1 MVEFVSRYEKFEGL
15 EYDPRIIGHGAVYGS
30 SQSGKS
36 HLVKQMALNGM
47 FRHCKTLVFLNGK
60 CSKIDPVFVQ
70 TMKLRWDTLVYSY
83 QITSEPQLIAKINE
97 IEDAFLTHRSNEYK
111 ALKKTMPEE
120 VDMRLG
126 MEFANLKIVMDD
138 LHKEV
143 VKSETL
149 ARKFQ
154 SVRHSGIELLFVTQS
169 FKNVN
174 MHDLIKENLM
184 YVIMF
189 KLSQNK
195 VTLNGYLSDLSM
207 ISSRSRA
214 TSVQY
219 RSSLEYIYNRL
230 VQMND
235 SILGFATEETC
246 YLYIAMPKR
255 TCKKVSDVRT
265 AITNPNTQI
274 CFKEIDCNSC
284 KILFAERKIP
294 LDYKNRMK
302 AIPMR
307 VLSEQEQSNRFR
319 NADETKDTSKTTI
332 VTASIESEDSPFDIH
347 KDVFL
352 KGKQTLNRRKT
363 AFSGFSGGGNNNNN
377 NNYFGVHSNC
387 DKTIKEGGS
396 YSNESDTSYHSDS
409 TEIPSEVDEMFYKKS
424 PPCRGSM
431 NELYKRKSTRQK
443 LTHSITSTKRERRN
457 NKEKRRI
464 NKRAGDGR
472 SFRNNQIPVR
482 KSGKR
487 NFNRKYAK
495 LDSYKSVDNSRS
507 NSGKT
512 RKERNLQAFST
523 PSNSDSDE

>member
-15 EYDPRIIGHGAVYGS
+15 EYDPRVIGHGAVYGS

-36 HLVKQMALNGM
+36 HLVRHLCLNGM

-60 CSKIDPVFVQ
+60 CSKMNPTFVE
-70 TMKLRWDTLVYSY
+70 TMKSRWDTLVYSY
-83 QITSEPQLIAKINE
+83 QITSEPQLITKINE
-97 IEDAFLTHRSNEYK
+97 IEDAFLVHRSNEYK
-111 ALKKTMPEE
+111 SMKKPTPEE
-120 VDMRLG
+120 VDMRPG
-126 MEFANLKIVMDD
+126 MEFANLKIIMDD

-169 FKNVN
+169 FKNIN

-184 YVIMF
+184 FVIIF

-230 VQMND
+230 VLMND
-235 SILGFATEETC
+235 SILGFTSDETS

-255 TCKKVSDVRT
+255 SCKKVSDVRT

-294 LDYKNRMK
+294 LDYSNRMK

-307 VLSEQEQSNRFR
+307 VMSEREQADKFQ
-319 NADETKDTSKTTI
+319 NAKDNEATDEPDLMEDTFPKGNQHNNLDYEHKNDDKNEKYCGKTC
-332 VTASIESEDSPFDIH
+332 
-347 KDVFL
+347 
-352 KGKQTLNRRKT
+352 
-363 AFSGFSGGGNNNNN
+363 FSGLR
-377 NNYFGVHSNC
+377 
-387 DKTIKEGGS
+387 IKNRKNFNSFKNVERKRKRGGS
-396 YSNESDTSYHSDS
+396 SFSESSTSYHSDS
-409 TEIPSEVDEMFYKKS
+409 TEIPSEEDEIFQP
-424 PPCRGSM
+424 PPCKRLTKLNKTRSI
-431 NELYKRKSTRQK
+431 ETIPIRSKRKFHQSPLRK
-443 LTHSITSTKRERRN
+443 LESSKR
-457 NKEKRRI
+457 KRRI
-464 NKRAGDGR
+464 EENDGR
-472 SFRNNQIPVR
+472 SFRKDQTPLRKQCRRKKDVNRSTAKFITKHLGSNCNNVKFKHQT
-482 KSGKR
+482 
-487 NFNRKYAK
+487 A
-495 LDSYKSVDNSRS
+495 
-507 NSGKT
+507 
-512 RKERNLQAFST
+512 ST
-523 PSNSDSDE
+523 SPDSDFNEQCGE